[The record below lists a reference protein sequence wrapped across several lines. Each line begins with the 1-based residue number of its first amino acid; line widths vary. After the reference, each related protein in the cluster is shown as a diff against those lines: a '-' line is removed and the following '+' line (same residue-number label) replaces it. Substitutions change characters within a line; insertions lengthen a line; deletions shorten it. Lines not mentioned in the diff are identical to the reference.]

1 MGATSSK
8 KKKNRNF
15 TERLFMFFFLLKFQP
30 EHCYVIL
37 SAYLDSIVHLFR
49 IRGALSLHWVKIHC
63 CPLLARQHLI
73 ASLGRVAV
81 TAHCC
86 RSIDEPFDPK
96 VMLSRS
102 WSRRWLW
109 RKTLALEW
117 MWRWGGVEV
126 DAKLTVSLLRQS
138 SWWGGVEIDID
149 THDEA
154 QSNSW
159 QGRVELDADAEGESL
174 QPNVM
179 VR

>member
-109 RKTLALEW
+109 RQTLALELNVTVRRSW
-117 MWRWGGVEV
+117 SRREAHGEPLELEFMMRWSWNRHWCTRRGTIEV
-126 DAKLTVSLLRQS
+126 AV
-138 SWWGGVEIDID
+138 D
-149 THDEA
+149 TDSKPINPKA
-154 QSNSW
+154 MA
-159 QGRVELDADAEGESL
+159 R
-174 QPNVM
+174 
-179 VR
+179 